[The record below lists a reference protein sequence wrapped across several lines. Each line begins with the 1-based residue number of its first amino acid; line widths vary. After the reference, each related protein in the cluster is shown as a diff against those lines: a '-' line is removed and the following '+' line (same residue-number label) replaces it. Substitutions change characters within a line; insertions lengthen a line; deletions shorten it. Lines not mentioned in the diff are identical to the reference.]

1 LVYICVEENLFCM
14 MSIQISPEAEDLRNT
29 IIDLI
34 DLSNIDVDILM
45 EALCALTIDY
55 MTFYM
60 DESTELSLLKN
71 QICGVSKRS

>member
-1 LVYICVEENLFCM
+1 M

-34 DLSNIDVDILM
+34 ELSNIDVDILM

-60 DESTELSLLKN
+60 DESTELTLLKN
-71 QICGVSKRS
+71 QICGVSKRK